1 MLKVIEWNFRFFV
14 GNVRLEIADDDDDLP
29 IISVLL
35 SFGNRKTCT
44 VTWLINEC
52 FGKSFFFSLDK
63 ATPVFIICFNYFVFQ
78 CMLKLNIVQNL
89 FGFI

>member
-14 GNVRLEIADDDDDLP
+14 GNIRLEIADDDDDDDLP

-52 FGKSFFFSLDK
+52 FGKSFFF
-63 ATPVFIICFNYFVFQ
+63 FR
-78 CMLKLNIVQNL
+78 QNDTS
-89 FGFI
+89 FHNFFKKIKIKI